1 MRKPIAFA
9 RVPQSMMLIPLAP
22 VLAVQ
27 AWRTV
32 RRTPRLAPATG
43 DEYGFVPGA
52 DPGAGPAYRVVVIG
66 ESTAVGVGASQHARA
81 LPGFLAEALRERLR
95 RSVAWSVSGEN
106 GATAHRVATALVP
119 PANGAPGNGSPPG
132 GALPGGPFPGEA
144 AAGGASGVGFP
155 SGASSRDVTSAGVS
169 PSGGVSPDLVVVTVG
184 INDLIRRRPLR
195 RWTDD
200 MAELIAVLQS
210 RYAHATLVVAG
221 MPPVHRFPAL
231 PQPLRL
237 FLGARAR
244 TMDRIMRDAAR
255 AGGAVHAPMD
265 EAMARDRRLFASDGF
280 HPSSDGYRAW
290 AEDLARAAAPAPA
303 ITTEP
308 AQAPGP
314 DPGTAAEA
322 GSAESTP
329 PADTVPPR
337 TVN

>member
-1 MRKPIAFA
+1 MKRPFAFA

-27 AWRTV
+27 AWRTA
-32 RRTPRLAPATG
+32 RRTPRLAPASG

-66 ESTAVGVGASQHARA
+66 ESTAVGVGASQHAQA

-95 RSVAWSVSGEN
+95 RSVAWSVNGEN

-119 PANGAPGNGSPPG
+119 PANGTPANGAPANGAPANGAPANGAPANGAPANGAPGN
-132 GALPGGPFPGEA
+132 
-144 AAGGASGVGFP
+144 
-155 SGASSRDVTSAGVS
+155 
-169 PSGGVSPDLVVVTVG
+169 GGVSPDLVVVTVG

-200 MAELIAVLQS
+200 VAELITVLQG

-221 MPPVHRFPAL
+221 MPPVHRFPAI

-280 HPSSDGYRAW
+280 HPSPDGYRAW

-303 ITTEP
+303 SAPAPAPAITTEP
-308 AQAPGP
+308 APAPGP
-314 DPGTAAEA
+314 EPGAAAGA

-329 PADTVPPR
+329 PADTVPPG

>member
-1 MRKPIAFA
+1 MKRPFTFA

-66 ESTAVGVGASQHARA
+66 ESTAVGVGASQHAQA

-95 RSVAWSVSGEN
+95 RSVAWSVNGEN

-119 PANGAPGNGSPPG
+119 PANGTPGNGSPPG
-132 GALPGGPFPGEA
+132 GAA
-144 AAGGASGVGFP
+144 SGGAASGGAA
-155 SGASSRDVTSAGVS
+155 SGDGVHG
-169 PSGGVSPDLVVVTVG
+169 GGVSPDLVVVTVG

-200 MAELIAVLQS
+200 MAGLIAALQG
-210 RYAHATLVVAG
+210 RYVHATLVVAG
-221 MPPVHRFPAL
+221 MPPVHRFPAI

-265 EAMARDRRLFASDGF
+265 EAMARDRGLFASDGF
-280 HPSSDGYRAW
+280 HPSPDGYRAW
-290 AEDLARAAAPAPA
+290 AEDLARAAAPMTAP
-303 ITTEP
+303 
-308 AQAPGP
+308 
-314 DPGTAAEA
+314 
-322 GSAESTP
+322 AESTP

>member
-1 MRKPIAFA
+1 MKRPFTFA

-27 AWRTV
+27 AWRTA

-66 ESTAVGVGASQHARA
+66 ESTAVGVGASQHAQA

-95 RSVAWSVSGEN
+95 RSVAWSVNGEN
-106 GATAHRVATALVP
+106 GATAHRVVTGLVP
-119 PANGAPGNGSPPG
+119 PVNGASGNGSSH
-132 GALPGGPFPGEA
+132 GAPA
-144 AAGGASGVGFP
+144 QAGASPGDP
-155 SGASSRDVTSAGVS
+155 AA
-169 PSGGVSPDLVVVTVG
+169 GGVSPDLVVVTVG

-200 MAELIAVLQS
+200 MAELIAVLQG

-221 MPPVHRFPAL
+221 MPPVHRFPAI

-280 HPSSDGYRAW
+280 HPSPDGYRAW

-303 ITTEP
+303 TAPAITTTP
-308 AQAPGP
+308 APAPGP
-314 DPGTAAEA
+314 DPGAGTEA

-329 PADTVPPR
+329 PAGTVPPR